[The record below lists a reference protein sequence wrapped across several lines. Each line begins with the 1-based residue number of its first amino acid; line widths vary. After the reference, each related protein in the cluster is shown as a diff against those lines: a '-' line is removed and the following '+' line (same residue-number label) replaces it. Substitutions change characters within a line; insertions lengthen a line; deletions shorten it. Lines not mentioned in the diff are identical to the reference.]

1 MKRLICLAFFS
12 ILCCGCH
19 DSEPEPTPDANAAL
33 QHGWKVSRVLLDD
46 VDVTPYYKDMIV
58 TFTAMAYRVEGAI
71 PPVWPQAGTYTVSGK
86 QLKRDDDVTMELA
99 ALSDRGLTLR
109 FQYQGVRSRGRVSEV
124 SGQYTF
130 DFVVK

>member
-1 MKRLICLAFFS
+1 M
-12 ILCCGCH
+12 
-19 DSEPEPTPDANAAL
+19 
-33 QHGWKVSRVLLDD
+33 SRVVLDD
-46 VDVTPYYKDMIV
+46 ADATPYYKDMIV
-58 TFTAMAYRVEGAI
+58 TFTATAYRVESAM

-86 QLKRDDDVTMELA
+86 QLKRDDDVTMELT

-109 FQYQGVRSRGRVSEV
+109 FQYQGVRSRGRLNEV